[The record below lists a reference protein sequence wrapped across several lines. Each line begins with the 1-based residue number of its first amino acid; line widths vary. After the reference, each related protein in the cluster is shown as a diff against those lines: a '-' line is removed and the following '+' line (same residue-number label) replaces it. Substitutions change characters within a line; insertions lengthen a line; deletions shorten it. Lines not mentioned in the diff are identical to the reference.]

1 MNDEQQI
8 WYGLCTYWTDDWDA
22 LKPTPENKGIP
33 SCPECGSVGFQ
44 MTRQEW
50 NEGVA
55 KYEADGNPGY
65 THFINNVKGNC
76 MGKTTLLEAWERQKE
91 VQKDEDAEI
100 SREVENEENAPE
112 EE

>member
-22 LKPTPENKGIP
+22 LTPSPENKGIP
-33 SCPECGSVGFQ
+33 TCPECGSVGFQ

-55 KYEADGNPGY
+55 KYEADDNPGY
-65 THFINNVKGNC
+65 TQFINDVKGNC
-76 MGKTTLLEAWERQKE
+76 LGKTTLLEAWEQKKG
-91 VQKDEDAEI
+91 VLAQG
-100 SREVENEENAPE
+100 SE
-112 EE
+112 EEE

>member
-1 MNDEQQI
+1 MNEVAKGKLI

-22 LKPTPENKGIP
+22 LNLEGIP
-33 SCPECGSVGFQ
+33 SCPECGNPGFQ

-76 MGKTTLLEAWERQKE
+76 MGKTTLLEAWEAQKE

-100 SREVENEENAPE
+100 SREIESEENAPE
-112 EE
+112 EC